1 MLAYH
6 PALDPYHN
14 ALRLLQLLI
23 YRGSEYELDALRILD
38 FFLIFP
44 EDITSVRLPRNAIG
58 WRANVRSLS
67 NPYWFEGDRLLVFAQ
82 MKAIQDT
89 ALSLL
94 SARGLIDPDALRD
107 GKVRLIP
114 DKVPPTLNG
123 LVHAKNAE
131 VATLIGFLVRD
142 LAELPVRGRD
152 GLKDRSKLMEFR
164 YDAP

>member
-23 YRGSEYELDALRILD
+23 HRGSEYELDALRILD

-44 EDITSVRLPRNAIG
+44 EDIASVRLPRNAVA
-58 WRANVRSLS
+58 WRASVRSLS

-94 SARGLIDPDALRD
+94 SARGLIDPSSLR
-107 GKVRLIP
+107 
-114 DKVPPTLNG
+114 
-123 LVHAKNAE
+123 
-131 VATLIGFLVRD
+131 
-142 LAELPVRGRD
+142 
-152 GLKDRSKLMEFR
+152 
-164 YDAP
+164 